1 MKLNDFEKF
10 MSSYIV
16 VEEFREYWAERV
28 IEEGKSQVYHEIRE
42 EVEDIEEEHD
52 VENLADQLMY
62 MLELTDLDDFE
73 SKIN

>member
-28 IEEGKSQVYHEIRE
+28 IEEGKFQVYHEIQE

-52 VENLADQLMY
+52 VEDLADQLMY
-62 MLELTDLDDFE
+62 MLQLTDLEEFE

>member
-1 MKLNDFEKF
+1 

-28 IEEGKSQVYHEIRE
+28 IEEGKFQVYHEIQE

-52 VENLADQLMY
+52 VEDLADQLMY
-62 MLELTDLDDFE
+62 MLQLTDLEEFE